1 MTTNNESGYTVTAV
15 PGPIAGL
22 GEGPHWD
29 GKRQSL
35 YYIDLHAKFGTIFR
49 YDYVEDKTYMA
60 TIGE

>member
-1 MTTNNESGYTVTAV
+1 MTTNDNDCTVTLV

-29 GKRQSL
+29 GTRQSL
-35 YYIDLHAKFGTIFR
+35 YYIDLHAKIGTIFR